1 MSDTFFPMPVAR
13 QNSQPAKDPLSD
25 YAINLYYRFGVDR
38 YDLGVFTSINGLGVE
53 LQVQTIEEGGGGT
66 LVHQLVGRPKYE
78 NLELKRPVNPDTKK
92 VMAWLNSTIRNV
104 SPATASLA
112 ALTPSGQVICEWNL
126 AGVIPA
132 RWTGPSFDA
141 SGSPQAAM
149 ETLVVAYQGF
159 L

>member
-1 MSDTFFPMPVAR
+1 MSDFNAPMPVAR
-13 QNSQPAKDPLSD
+13 NNGQPAKDPLAD

-38 YDLGVFTSINGLGVE
+38 LDLGVFTSISGLQVD
-53 LQVQTIEEGGGGT
+53 LQVQAVDEGGGGS
-66 LVHQLVGRPKYE
+66 LVHQLVGNPKYQ

-92 VMAWLNSTIRNV
+92 VMAWINSTIRGV

-126 AGVIPA
+126 TGVVPA
-132 RWTGPSFDA
+132 RWSGPSFDA